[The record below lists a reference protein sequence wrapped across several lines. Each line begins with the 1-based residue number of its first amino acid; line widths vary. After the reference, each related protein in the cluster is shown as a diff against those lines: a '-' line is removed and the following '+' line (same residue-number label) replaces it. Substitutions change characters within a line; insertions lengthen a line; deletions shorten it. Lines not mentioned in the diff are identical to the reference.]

1 MKLYFLFTQSLHACM
16 TMDHGRWGL
25 LEVIYIDEN
34 GCGKKWRQNCWAMDL
49 MVKLEWLLVAT
60 NSKLDSVAF
69 RSEVIPKKETF
80 WIDGFGSSQ
89 EEMFKDTT
97 WPCDWNWSGQSKSLG
112 PGSLC

>member
-1 MKLYFLFTQSLHACM
+1 
-16 TMDHGRWGL
+16 
-25 LEVIYIDEN
+25 
-34 GCGKKWRQNCWAMDL
+34 MDL

-89 EEMFKDTT
+89 EEMFKDIT
-97 WPCDWNWSGQSKSLG
+97 
-112 PGSLC
+112 